1 MALPFVAGLAVG
13 AGVELL
19 FTQRKKIKE
28 SFENH
33 TISADL
39 QKGLDKG
46 KEVSHK
52 ALQCVQSTLEKTAQS
67 LKDKIESKEDS
78 KVQKGEIS
86 QKEAIKNTAIATLE
100 GGIITA
106 CGIAAANS
114 LGSTQSP
121 LKNLLE
127 ATTLVAI
134 GMASIYGI
142 QTLANPKA
150 KSNL

>member
-1 MALPFVAGLAVG
+1 MIINTGMPRSIAGHALSGGVIALILSG
-13 AGVELL
+13 AYEY
-19 FTQRKKIKE
+19 
-28 SFENH
+28 
-33 TISADL
+33 
-39 QKGLDKG
+39 
-46 KEVSHK
+46 
-52 ALQCVQSTLEKTAQS
+52 
-67 LKDKIESKEDS
+67 S

-86 QKEAIKNTAIATLE
+86 QKEALKNTAIATLE

-127 ATTLVAI
+127 AATLVAI